1 MKIEILTLF
10 PDMFESLKRESIIG
24 RAIKE
29 EIVGIEAVNFRDYTI
44 DKHKRVDDTPF
55 GGGAG
60 MVIAPQPVCDAIDDL
75 KTEDAKVIYMS
86 PKGEVFNQKI
96 AIELSKEKHLIFLCG
111 HYEGIDERAIELSV
125 DREISIGD
133 YVLTGGEIPA
143 MAIIDAVVRLIP
155 NVLGK
160 EESFLNDSHYNGLLE
175 HPQYTKPREYR
186 GKKVPEILLS
196 GHHEKIEEWR
206 RYKSIE
212 ITAERR
218 PDLLEEID
226 LSKKDRKYLNE
237 IVSKKE
243 K

>member
-29 EIVGIEAVNFRDYTI
+29 EIVEIEAVNFRDYTI

-60 MVIAPQPVCDAIDDL
+60 MVITPQPVCDAIDDL
-75 KTEDAKVIYMS
+75 KTENAKVIYMS
-86 PKGEVFNQKI
+86 PKGEVFSQKI
-96 AIELSKEKHLIFLCG
+96 ANELSKEEHLIFLCG

-143 MAIIDAVVRLIP
+143 MAVIDAVVRLIP
-155 NVLGK
+155 KVLGK

-186 GKKVPEILLS
+186 GKEVPEILLS
-196 GHHEKIEEWR
+196 GHHEKIEDWR
-206 RYKSIE
+206 RYKSLE
-212 ITAERR
+212 ITFERR
-218 PDLLEEID
+218 PDLLENVE